1 MTAINQTAQHFDII
15 GDVHGELQLLNQLLA
30 DLDYR
35 QEQGVWQHPERQAIF
50 VGDLID
56 KGPEA
61 GQVLLQIKAMVEA
74 GAAQAVVGNHELN
87 LLRTVQDSLLDWQD
101 EDFAYDLF
109 DYLLDHHFDDYNTLA
124 DELVSQ
130 QEALAEALIWLKKQP
145 LWIDEPDLRVVHA
158 CWDDK
163 AIECLK
169 KAKITS
175 LNDAALNACISKGNP
190 VYYAIDLIVAGCQH
204 TPLDKPDRS
213 GFITRRQRVRWW
225 QNPVADYEF
234 SEVPLQRD
242 LAPPT
247 SDAPVFFGHYGLQP
261 KSELEPISEFQVC
274 TDFGVAYGGTLVAYR
289 HTVGQ
294 AIHPQHFVAVKR

>member
-15 GDVHGELQLLNQLLA
+15 GDVHGELQLLNQLLTN
-30 DLDYR
+30 LGY
-35 QEQGVWQHPERQAIF
+35 QQQQGVWQHPERQAIF

-87 LLRTVQDSLLDWQD
+87 LLRTVQDSMLDWHD
-101 EDFAYDLF
+101 EAFAYDLF
-109 DYLLDHHFDDYNTLA
+109 DYLFSHDFDDYHELA
-124 DELVSQ
+124 QELVDQ
-130 QEALAEALIWLKKQP
+130 REDLAEALVWLQSQP
-145 LWIDEPDLRVVHA
+145 LFIEENNLRVVHA
-158 CWDDK
+158 CWDDE
-163 AIECLK
+163 AIQQLK
-169 KAKITS
+169 NAGINS
-175 LNDAALNACISKGNP
+175 LNEAALNACISKGNP

-247 SDAPVFFGHYGLQP
+247 SDAPVFFGHYGLLP
-261 KSELEPISEFQVC
+261 KAKLEPISEFQVC